1 VNVPEADAALVD
13 VGDPVTIRAPALDG
27 REFSGKVARTAGVL
41 DLATRTLRTEIDV
54 PNPSGDLRP
63 GLYVQAV
70 VELETRDAALALP
83 KTAVRKDGDETVCF
97 RFEAGKA
104 VRTPIKI
111 GLSNETTVEV
121 VSGVEAGA
129 AVIEKDIGSLADG
142 QPVTSDAP
150 KIAR

>member
-1 VNVPEADAALVD
+1 M
-13 VGDPVTIRAPALDG
+13 
-27 REFSGKVARTAGVL
+27 
-41 DLATRTLRTEIDV
+41 
-54 PNPSGDLRP
+54 
-63 GLYVQAV
+63 QAV

-104 VRTPIKI
+104 VRTPIEI

-121 VSGVEAGA
+121 VSGIEAGA
-129 AVIEKDIGSLADG
+129 AVIEKNIGSLADG

-150 KIAR
+150 KTAR